1 VQTFWL
7 WTATQNRYK
16 TNFWRF

>member
-1 VQTFWL
+1 VQTYWL
-7 WTATQNRYK
+7 WTATQIRYK